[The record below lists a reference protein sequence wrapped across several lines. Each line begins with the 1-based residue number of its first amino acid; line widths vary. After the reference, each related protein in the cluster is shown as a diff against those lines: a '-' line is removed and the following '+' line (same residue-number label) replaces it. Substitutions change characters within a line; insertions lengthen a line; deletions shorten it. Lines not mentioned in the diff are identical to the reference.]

1 MVCTAKTRIGRA
13 VLLIHD
19 WFAALIVASLVSIA
33 LPQAAWAYV
42 DPSVMTYTIQALAG
56 VAVALSAVAGVV
68 FRRTR
73 RALMKRFGIDEDA
86 KKDREALLHRID
98 PTLGDKAL
106 YATADAYESVCK
118 NPTITHKPLPAHT
131 VFLHKGQTETC
142 CGCEI
147 TPFHVP
153 HDSDDNVGY
162 FLRYGPH
169 SLCLITDAGNITGEM
184 EHYVAATDQLSI
196 EANYDEGMLA
206 AGFYPAFL
214 KQRISGNRGHLG
226 NTDAA
231 ELIYRHRHHLKQVW
245 LCHLSENNNTPQHAL
260 DSIDTCFQTRGNC
273 HPADYLKLSALP
285 RTTASD
291 VFRLA

>member
-1 MVCTAKTRIGRA
+1 MQQTLFEFRCLGSGSSGNAYLFHTDEGFF
-13 VLLIHD
+13 LID
-19 WFAALIVASLVSIA
+19 
-33 LPQAAWAYV
+33 
-42 DPSVMTYTIQALAG
+42 AG
-56 VAVALSAVAGVV
+56 VAIRRLKKSLNDTGVTPSRLSAIFMTHDHSDHARNVGTLQQAAAKAGHSL
-68 FRRTR
+68 T
-73 RALMKRFGIDEDA
+73 
-86 KKDREALLHRID
+86 
-98 PTLGDKAL
+98 L

-162 FLRYGPH
+162 FLSYGPH

-184 EHYVAATDQLSI
+184 EHYVAATDQLII

>member
-1 MVCTAKTRIGRA
+1 MQQTLFEFRCLGSGSSGNAYLFHTDEGFF
-13 VLLIHD
+13 LID
-19 WFAALIVASLVSIA
+19 
-33 LPQAAWAYV
+33 
-42 DPSVMTYTIQALAG
+42 AG
-56 VAVALSAVAGVV
+56 VAIRRLKKSLNDTGVTPSRLSAIFMTHDHSDHARNVGTLQQAAAKAGHSL
-68 FRRTR
+68 T
-73 RALMKRFGIDEDA
+73 
-86 KKDREALLHRID
+86 
-98 PTLGDKAL
+98 L

-169 SLCLITDAGNITGEM
+169 SLCLITDA
-184 EHYVAATDQLSI
+184 
-196 EANYDEGMLA
+196 
-206 AGFYPAFL
+206 
-214 KQRISGNRGHLG
+214 
-226 NTDAA
+226 A

>member
-1 MVCTAKTRIGRA
+1 MQQTLFEFRCLGSGSSGNAYLFHTDEGFF
-13 VLLIHD
+13 LID
-19 WFAALIVASLVSIA
+19 
-33 LPQAAWAYV
+33 
-42 DPSVMTYTIQALAG
+42 AG
-56 VAVALSAVAGVV
+56 VAIRRLKKSLNDTGVTPSRLSAIFMTHDHSDHARNVGTLQQA
-68 FRRTR
+68 
-73 RALMKRFGIDEDA
+73 AA
-86 KKDREALLHRID
+86 KSGHSL
-98 PTLGDKAL
+98 TL

-184 EHYVAATDQLSI
+184 EHYVAATDQLII